1 MRRQSEIKTPHFV
14 RKQGVVAFYL
24 LDQVLF
30 IKRRRIGYISKRPA
44 IIAKERRIFEIGLKI
59 EKLDVV
65 PRIGPILLK
74 QLKTAL
80 VTTRK
85 SLLSRLTIKI
95 SASKIIE

>member
-1 MRRQSEIKTPHFV
+1 MEK
-14 RKQGVVAFYL
+14 
-24 LDQVLF
+24 
-30 IKRRRIGYISKRPA
+30 
-44 IIAKERRIFEIGLKI
+44 GLKMVNP
-59 EKLDVV
+59 EVV

-95 SASKIIE
+95 SASKIIA